1 MLQAVD
7 RSGKTGLSPQ
17 TANRTQDMTQQDK
30 INYLESEL
38 AALKRQVEFISKR
51 FGLLPDENELDRAI
65 ELMLTSRDNSA
76 LDEYLKRGGKIPCQ
90 QTEAA

>member
-1 MLQAVD
+1 
-7 RSGKTGLSPQ
+7 
-17 TANRTQDMTQQDK
+17 MTQQDK